1 MVTTE
6 TTRARWGAAAVAIAP
21 VVLLAGLASH
31 PFIARLPDEA
41 AVAALATADPT
52 RWGLVH
58 LTVAVG
64 SGLTIL
70 AFLALRSYLRE
81 AGDDRSSAW
90 GLPFI
95 VVSGT
100 LFALLPGM
108 EFAPMAAAEAGA
120 DVAAVQAALAPWFVS
135 ILAAAALTHALGI
148 LGFTLGIARSKVLS
162 SGTTRLVVAALAV
175 MALARAVPLGAVQTY
190 VQGAAAVVALWPLAY
205 AMWIHPQTSRA
216 SVSGTLPAT

>member
-1 MVTTE
+1 MVMTE
-6 TTRARWGAAAVAIAP
+6 TTRARWGALAVAIGP

-31 PFIARLPDEA
+31 PFIARLPDAA
-41 AVAALATADPT
+41 AVAALAAADPT

-70 AFLALRSYLRE
+70 AFLALRSYLRG
-81 AGDDRSSAW
+81 AGDDRSSVW

-95 VVSGT
+95 VVGGT
-100 LFALLPGM
+100 LFALLPGL

-120 DVAAVQAALAPWFVS
+120 DVQAVQAALAPWFVP

-148 LGFTLGIARSKVLS
+148 LGFTLGIARSNVLAP
-162 SGTTRLVVAALAV
+162 GMTRLVVSALAV
-175 MALARAVPLGAVQTY
+175 MALARAAPLGAVQTY
-190 VQGAAAVVALWPLAY
+190 VQGAAAVVALWPLAF
-205 AMWIHPQTSRA
+205 AMWTHPRTRSAGQPHPMA
-216 SVSGTLPAT
+216 A